1 MRQVGFAQQPLHAS
15 RPERFELIGATW
27 GFGAEGVHPAGAR
40 QRVCVIAGM
49 RLWYEAY
56 STH

>member
-1 MRQVGFAQQPLHAS
+1 MRHAGSAQQPWHAS
-15 RPERFELIGATW
+15 RPERFELLGANL

-40 QRVCVIAGM
+40 QRVCVIVGM
-49 RLWYEAY
+49 RLWYEAH